1 MAGPLNRDYSGRD
14 KKSIVE
20 IDQPDKTPKLMGLW
34 QVTLNFT
41 GNLLGFR
48 EREIVFRGSTVIIN
62 SSSTSQ
68 AFGSFHGIA
77 SYSPAVLSDFV
88 RKVVLSGSYNT

>member
-14 KKSIVE
+14 KKYIVE

-68 AFGSFHGIA
+68 AFGSFHDIA
-77 SYSPAVLSDFV
+77 SYSPVLSDFV
-88 RKVVLSGSYNT
+88 IKVVLSGSYNT